1 MVMKMIISRSIK
13 DLKMRLRKL
22 ELEGNKI
29 GLVPTMGYLH
39 EGHMSLIDY
48 SKKENDITV
57 LSIFVNPTQFGENED
72 LDNYPRDE
80 ERDLEQANS
89 KGVDFVFIPN
99 VEEMYKNRKTTVH
112 VSDLTNVLCGKSRPT
127 HFDGV
132 TTIVLKLF
140 NIVRPHKAY
149 FGQKD
154 AQQVIVIEKMV
165 NDLDMD
171 TKIIVCPIVR
181 EEDGLA
187 MSSRNVYLSSLQR
200 KDALSLNR
208 ALSLVKEKF
217 KAGEKN
223 SITLKSLVR
232 KEIESIESATIDYI
246 SLVDFENLEEIKI
259 IDKKA
264 IVLLAVFVGKTRL
277 IDNIILEENLC

>member
-1 MVMKMIISRSIK
+1 MIISRSIK

-99 VEEMYKNRKTTVH
+99 VEEMYKNKKTTVH

>member
-1 MVMKMIISRSIK
+1 
-13 DLKMRLRKL
+13 MRLRKL

-80 ERDLEQANS
+80 ERDLELAKSN
-89 KGVDFVFIPN
+89 GVDFVFIPN